1 MKDSERISNLE
12 EMLAE
17 ILIRLDSV
25 DNELVQLR
33 KGQSQTI
40 GRMDSLEENM
50 RDLAKHMFLLN
61 DRQTLVE
68 DAIRTISATNK
79 IIFETMATKE
89 DLKLMA
95 TKEDLKSMAT
105 NDDIVNLFDFM
116 IDRFD
121 KSDARLDK
129 LEARFDKSDARFD
142 EMMKLLGKRKGTNQ
156 SDDSIS

>member
-89 DLKLMA
+89 DLK
-95 TKEDLKSMAT
+95 SMAT
-105 NDDIVNLFDFM
+105 RDDLMKMFDYM
-116 IDRFD
+116 VDRFDKSDARLD

>member
-17 ILIRLDSV
+17 ILMRLDRV
-25 DNELVQLR
+25 DAELVQLR

-68 DAIRTISATNK
+68 DTIRDISTTNR

-89 DLKLMA
+89 DLKSMA

-105 NDDIVNLFDFM
+105 KKDLKSMATHDDLMKMFDYM
-116 IDRFD
+116 VDRFD
-121 KSDARLDK
+121 KSD
-129 LEARFDKSDARFD
+129 SRFD
-142 EMMKLLGKRKGTNQ
+142 EMMKQLKNTEKRKD
-156 SDDSIS
+156 SDHPDNSSLN

>member
-61 DRQTLVE
+61 DRQTLIE
-68 DAIRTISATNK
+68 D
-79 IIFETMATKE
+79 TMRDHFSDKQNYPRNNGHE
-89 DLKLMA
+89 GGL
-95 TKEDLKSMAT
+95 E
-105 NDDIVNLFDFM
+105 VN
-116 IDRFD
+116 
-121 KSDARLDK
+121 
-129 LEARFDKSDARFD
+129 
-142 EMMKLLGKRKGTNQ
+142 GY
-156 SDDSIS
+156 